1 MEELRDFRNESQSM
15 HDKKMREKEMERER
29 GGKRE
34 RYFIRIIVISLYQC
48 WILSDKQ
55 CSVIK
60 FLENVILT
68 KGFSSDW
75 T

>member
-1 MEELRDFRNESQSM
+1 MKVKACM
-15 HDKKMREKEMERER
+15 IKKRERMREKEMERER

-34 RYFIRIIVISLYQC
+34 RYFIRIIVIGLYQC

-68 KGFSSDW
+68 KSFSSDW